1 MQHNHLEHLEVFVR
15 EHTHKRNAKAFEVVD
30 LMKSWFK
37 DWLEEGITSMADI
50 DPFSRLVQFSLCS
63 LENGSDGFFF
73 YCINFESFKLTIDL
87 KLLIVVVLISILI
100 LFFHIWYIIIISE
113 RKVYF
118 GYEICQLGLG
128 LMDIRDGAGMGLLIL
143 LLTRMRTNQL
153 APKRVCAGDGK

>member
-1 MQHNHLEHLEVFVR
+1 M
-15 EHTHKRNAKAFEVVD
+15 D
-30 LMKSWFK
+30 LIKSWFK
-37 DWLEEGITSMADI
+37 DWLEERITSMADI
-50 DPFSRLVQFSLCS
+50 DPFSRLVQFSFSS

-118 GYEICQLGLG
+118 GYEIFQLGLG
-128 LMDIRDGAGMGLLIL
+128 LMDIRDGMGMELLIL
-143 LLTRMRTNQL
+143 LLKGMGTNQP
-153 APKRVCAGDGK
+153 APTRDCAGDGK

>member
-1 MQHNHLEHLEVFVR
+1 MF
-15 EHTHKRNAKAFEVVD
+15 
-30 LMKSWFK
+30 
-37 DWLEEGITSMADI
+37 
-50 DPFSRLVQFSLCS
+50 
-63 LENGSDGFFF
+63 
-73 YCINFESFKLTIDL
+73 CINFESFKLTIDL

-143 LLTRMRTNQL
+143 LLTGWEPINLPRHGFVPGMGSNCIIGCGNGMGMTYPKL
-153 APKRVCAGDGK
+153 APLPFLVRCARF